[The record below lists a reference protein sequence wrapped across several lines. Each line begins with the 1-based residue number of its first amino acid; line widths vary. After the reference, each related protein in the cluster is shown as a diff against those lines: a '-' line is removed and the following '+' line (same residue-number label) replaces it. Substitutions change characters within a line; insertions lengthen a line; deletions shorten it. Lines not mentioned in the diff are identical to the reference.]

1 MKIGPFLCLVFF
13 GVCRMTAQ
21 VMPIDTTDTAHRKD
35 LETLF
40 VQRTKLTKSAI
51 AKIDSRQ
58 VRLEVQESYDEH
70 AKEFLELIKK
80 GVFISEK
87 KYTPLL
93 EEIKKKITQANP
105 EYRFDDI
112 KILIA
117 ASDDNNA
124 YNIGDG
130 FIVFNLPIIFNM
142 DNEYELAF
150 ILSHE
155 MAHQKLNHVFKS
167 MLRSGE
173 VNNSKDIKSK
183 TKAIARQKYNK
194 GKLASDLYKQLVYGN
209 REESRKKEVQADS
222 LGYVFFSNAY
232 PDFKYQAVKT
242 LEILKHSDAPKD
254 SLVLADYQKI
264 FAQKQLTFKPEWIAD
279 GENKYSYQKD
289 KSWNVDSLR
298 THPDC
303 DQRISFL
310 KERFK
315 INDTDVKPVDMAGFN
330 EIRKESCKEYIF
342 GLYFI
347 EEYGESL
354 YYTLLAMK
362 KRPDD
367 AFLKKMLHDNLLKLS
382 IARNNFTANKY
393 LETEDPEYSNSYNRF
408 LRFVGNLRKN
418 ELNQII
424 ETYKYQP

>member
-1 MKIGPFLCLVFF
+1 MKIGSFLCLFIF
-13 GVCRMTAQ
+13 GFCQMTAQ
-21 VMPIDTTDTAHRKD
+21 VIPIDTTDTNYRKD

-40 VQRTKLTKSAI
+40 LQRTALTKAAI
-51 AKIDSRQ
+51 AKIDNRQ
-58 VRLEVQESYDEH
+58 VRREVLESYNAH
-70 AKEFLELIKK
+70 TTAFLELIKK

-87 KYTPLL
+87 KYSPLL
-93 EEIKKKITQANP
+93 GEIKKKIKEANP

-112 KILIA
+112 SVLIA
-117 ASDDNNA
+117 ASDDTNA

-130 FIVFNLPIIFNM
+130 FIVFNLPIIFGM
-142 DNEYELAF
+142 ANEYELAF

-155 MAHQKLNHVFKS
+155 MAHQKLDHVFKS

-173 VNNSKDIKSK
+173 INNSKDIKSK
-183 TKAIARQKYNK
+183 TKAITRQKYNK
-194 GKLASDLYKQLVYGN
+194 GKLASDLYKQIVYGN
-209 REESRKKEVQADS
+209 REESRKKEIQADS
-222 LGYVFFSNAY
+222 LGYVFFSKAY

-242 LEILKHSDAPKD
+242 LEILKNSDAPKD

-264 FAQKQLTFKPEWIAD
+264 FAQQQLTFKPEWIAD
-279 GENKYSYQKD
+279 GESKYSYQKD

-303 DQRISFL
+303 EQRIAFL
-310 KERFK
+310 KQHFK
-315 INDTDVKPVDMAGFN
+315 IDDTDVKQADATKFN
-330 EIRKESCKEYIF
+330 EIRKEAHKEFIF

-354 YYTLLAMK
+354 YYTLLSMK
-362 KRPDD
+362 KNPND
-367 AFLKKMLHDNLLKLS
+367 AFLKKMLHDNMLKLS
-382 IARNNFTANKY
+382 IARNNFTSNKY
-393 LETEDPEYSNSYNRF
+393 LETEDPEYSDSYNRF

-418 ELNQII
+418 ELTQII